1 MSDPK
6 DGEGRAD
13 DEATSGLE
21 KDEDGPRTSRVRVG
35 GMDIVVLSVPL
46 PELQYPEGTS
56 AAEQQIID
64 LVLQGLTVKE
74 IAEQRG
80 VSLRTVTTQLGAI
93 FRKAGVN
100 SQAELISMMTD
111 GAPSRR

>member
-35 GMDIVVLSVPL
+35 GMDIVVLSIPL
-46 PELQYPEGTS
+46 PELHYPEDTTS
-56 AAEQQIID
+56 AEQQIID